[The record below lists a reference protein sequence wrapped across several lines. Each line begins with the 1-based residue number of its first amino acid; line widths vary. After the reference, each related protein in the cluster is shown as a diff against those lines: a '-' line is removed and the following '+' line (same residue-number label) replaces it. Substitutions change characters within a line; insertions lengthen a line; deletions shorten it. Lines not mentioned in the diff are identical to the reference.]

1 MSATVI
7 IESLVGIVLFTII
20 IVPFTL
26 RNPLV
31 SVGDYPPAI
40 REKCIELG
48 LIEKREQRFTR
59 ADIIRKGMALVV
71 FVIAFAF
78 VLKYFNGAD
87 TFREG
92 FRDSYMIWLIIDWYD
107 ALALDCIWFCHS
119 RRIRIPGTESMKE
132 YKDYLFHIKQSFIGM
147 ILGLPACIAVGMM
160 TAIL

>member
-1 MSATVI
+1 MSTALI
-7 IESLVGIVLFTII
+7 IESLVVIVLFTII

-78 VLKYFNGAD
+78 VQKISTELIRCGK
-87 TFREG
+87 
-92 FRDSYMIWLIIDWYD
+92 DSGI
-107 ALALDCIWFCHS
+107 H
-119 RRIRIPGTESMKE
+119 T
-132 YKDYLFHIKQSFIGM
+132 
-147 ILGLPACIAVGMM
+147 
-160 TAIL
+160 